1 MSVVSLSSRERLL
14 RVMRGEPL
22 DRVPIRL
29 WGIDRPGPAPR
40 PEWQP
45 LHDLA
50 ERYGLD
56 MLPSWWDPHVSQNVE
71 IVVEERDTA
80 DPEWY
85 EQHTTYKTPAGD
97 LTRICALSRADKPGY
112 MLKHLIAT
120 VADARRWLSL
130 PEPDLP
136 NPAGFQ
142 PFLDALGDRALGMCG
157 LTEAMYTVNDATGSE
172 LWGYWLY
179 DERALLHEMVAKAHA
194 HDMKVVKHLLAH
206 GVGPVFGWV
215 GPELCIPPLASP
227 ADFADFC
234 TRYDQPLIDEI
245 HQAGGLVWVHCHGDM
260 HPVLE
265 RFVEM
270 GVDCLN
276 PIEPPPIGGL
286 TLADAKRRV
295 AGRMTLEGG
304 IEVGDFEL
312 CGAAEVAE
320 TTARLME
327 QGKPGGRFILCPS
340 SSHSHWPDMAPHIAE
355 NYRVFVETA
364 VALAEY

>member
-1 MSVVSLSSRERLL
+1 MTATLSSRERLL
-14 RVMRGEPL
+14 RVFRGESL

-29 WGIDRPGPAPR
+29 WGIDMPGPASR

-45 LHDLA
+45 LHDLV

-56 MLPSWWDPHVSQNVE
+56 MMPSWYDPKARSNVE
-71 IVVEERDTA
+71 IVTEERDTA

-85 EQHTTYKTPAGD
+85 EQTTTYKSPAGD
-97 LTRICALSRADKPGY
+97 LTRVFMLSRLDKPGY
-112 MLKHLIAT
+112 IKKHLIESIE
-120 VADARRWLSL
+120 DAKRWLSI
-130 PEPDLP
+130 PEPNLP
-136 NPAGFQ
+136 DPSGFQ
-142 PFLDALGDRALGMCG
+142 PFVERLGERALVMCG
-157 LTEAMYTVNDATGSE
+157 LSEAMYTVNDATGSE

-179 DERALLHEMVAKAHA
+179 DERELVHEMVAKAHA
-194 HDMKVVKHLLAH
+194 FDMKVVKHLLAH

-227 ADFADFC
+227 TDFDDFC
-234 TRYDQPLIDEI
+234 LRYDKPLIDEI
-245 HQAGGLVWVHCHGDM
+245 HNAGGYAWVHCHGDM

-265 RFVEM
+265 HFVEM

-276 PIEPPPIGGL
+276 PIEPPPIGHL
-286 TLADAKRRV
+286 TLAYAKRRV

-304 IEVGDFEL
+304 VEVGDFEL
-312 CGAAEVAE
+312 CSADEIAAITTE
-320 TTARLME
+320 TMA

-340 SSHSHWPDMAPHIAE
+340 SSHSHWPDMDAHIAE

-364 VALAEY
+364 IALAEYS